1 MSNQSKQ
8 SKIDDARLRR
18 AKKFNVATSTSSGLL
33 GVGALGALAASRSP
47 AVAAKIGRGS
57 AKAAKLK
64 RIGDSATVP
73 LSAASLGVGGV
84 GSLNFARVQNQEA
97 NRLPKFDRKT
107 GRIVMPKRN
116 VSKADR
122 RRGDYSGAATGAGAA
137 LAGGGAA
144 GTGVFQYRVRNHKQY
159 LDETGDAVRRSR
171 NQPGTKVDHY
181 WRGVS
186 EGKLFPERQVIR
198 QLKTGRAI
206 SGAALVGGAALA
218 GAGISQRRNRV
229 SKARKRDFAAD
240 AAVAGGAT
248 VSGGAGATSLALNA
262 QGRKWSARA
271 SETMSSAERLNRR
284 IGGHS
289 VRSRPETA
297 AGKAV
302 RRVAPKVKT
311 PSAFT
316 GVPMVIPHKSSRV
329 LLNDDKL
336 KAVLAGRSKAEASAL
351 GSLRGAADQHR
362 YFAEVYGQNARM
374 LRRAGKAGAAV
385 AAAGLGAKAVQAHR
399 DKVKKSMSY
408 GFDVGLSGVR
418 QGENIAK
425 RKDWMNISEHER
437 RARDARKTQRAGG
450 NISGIG
456 GTLVAAGVGAAALRG
471 RSAGTQAINVAR
483 GLNTAG
489 RNFGTGVRLARRG
502 GQDAQVGRAMQS
514 ASGRLARNTVRDN
527 PYGSAVLG
535 GIGTM
540 GAGAGVSGA
549 GYLNEKRHN
558 RAIARQRKARVR
570 KSLVAVPVSKRRYY
584 DPEERRKGRLETYQ
598 NVAAAGAGAA
608 GVSALRPGREAVR
621 SGKSWRANRSKYGNV
636 TSGLLSGDAKNL
648 GAARTKATHA
658 RRAWTEARRATVR
671 SGGKA
676 GALGAAAIGLGVGAD
691 QIRRYKNNGGRSWN
705 ERQW

>member
-1 MSNQSKQ
+1 MSNPSKQ
-8 SKIDDARLRR
+8 SRIDDARLRR

-47 AVAAKIGRGS
+47 AIAARVGRGS

-64 RIGDSATVP
+64 RIGDNATVP

-171 NQPGTKVDHY
+171 NQPGTRVDHY
-181 WRGVS
+181 WRGVNA
-186 EGKLFPERQVIR
+186 GKLLPERQVIR

-206 SGAALVGGAALA
+206 SGATLVGGAALA

-248 VSGGAGATSLALNA
+248 VTGGAGATSLALNA

-271 SETMSSAERLNRR
+271 SETMASAERLNRR
-284 IGGHS
+284 IGGHA

-302 RRVAPKVKT
+302 RRVVPKAKT

-385 AAAGLGAKAVQAHR
+385 AAAGLGAKAVQAHGG
-399 DKVKKSMSY
+399 KVKKSMSY
-408 GFDVGLSGVR
+408 GLDIGLSGVH
-418 QGENIAK
+418 QGENIETVAK
-425 RKDWMNISEHER
+425 R
-437 RARDARKTQRAGG
+437 
-450 NISGIG
+450 
-456 GTLVAAGVGAAALRG
+456 
-471 RSAGTQAINVAR
+471 
-483 GLNTAG
+483 
-489 RNFGTGVRLARRG
+489 
-502 GQDAQVGRAMQS
+502 
-514 ASGRLARNTVRDN
+514 
-527 PYGSAVLG
+527 Y
-535 GIGTM
+535 
-540 GAGAGVSGA
+540 
-549 GYLNEKRHN
+549 
-558 RAIARQRKARVR
+558 
-570 KSLVAVPVSKRRYY
+570 YY
-584 DPEERRKGRLETYQ
+584 DPEERRQRRLDTYST
-598 NVAAAGAGAA
+598 ALGAGAGAA
-608 GVSALRPGREAVR
+608 GAGAVPFARDAGKHLKTYRRNNEIARNNTGAVR
-621 SGKSWRANRSKYGNV
+621 NRALNLRMLSGKNAVK
-636 TSGLLSGDAKNL
+636 
-648 GAARTKATHA
+648 
-658 RRAWTEARRATVR
+658 

-676 GALGAAAIGLGVGAD
+676 GALGATALGLAIGAD
-691 QIRRYKNNGGRSWN
+691 QISRYKRNGGRSYNARDWS
-705 ERQW
+705 